1 MTLKQVLFA
10 ALLACSPMALAQPL
24 TYGWTDFNGQQQ
36 TITFDLPSKR
46 LVEGMLSEKDQ
57 VSLAEVQVRAYDTAW
72 MLARASSTSDIIFR
86 VTGSVD
92 QFDIAVSAPAGLLA
106 DAEQERGRIRTEV
119 EVSIADPSENG
130 YFIYDAGSAGIRPDY
145 QAIAQDNQDVFNTV
159 ARAFLAKFGVNEP
172 LQLINQLL
180 AFLQSIPYDD
190 LLTQPFPMSP
200 PIPMLVE
207 QRGDCEGKQVFLVGV
222 LRELF
227 RDRPIYLINLPD
239 REHIIAG
246 IALDM
251 PMDTTIEH
259 KGRHIVLMDATGPTP
274 YPLGR
279 IPPQFLDLNDRW
291 VWSELH
297 F

>member
-1 MTLKQVLFA
+1 
-10 ALLACSPMALAQPL
+10 MALAQPL
-24 TYGWTDFNGQQQ
+24 TYGWTDFDGQQQ
-36 TITFDLPSKR
+36 SITFDLPAER
-46 LVEGMLSEKDQ
+46 LVEGMLSAKDQ
-57 VSLAEVQVRAYDTAW
+57 VSLADVQARAYDTAW
-72 MLARASSTSDIIFR
+72 MLSRASSTSDIIFR

-92 QFDIAVSAPAGLLA
+92 QFDIAVSAPPGLLA
-106 DAEQERGRIRTEV
+106 DAEHEQGRIRREV
-119 EVSIADPSENG
+119 EQSIADPTSNG
-130 YFIYDAGSAGIRPDY
+130 YFIYDAVSGGIRPDY
-145 QAIAQDNQDVFNTV
+145 QAVAQDNQDVFNTV
-159 ARAFLAKFGVNEP
+159 ARAFLAKFGANEP

-227 RDRPIYLINLPD
+227 RDRPLYLINLPD

-246 IALDM
+246 IVLDM
-251 PMDTTIEH
+251 PMRDTVEYE
-259 KGRHIVLMDATGPTP
+259 GRKIVLMDATGPTP
-274 YPLGR
+274 YPFGQ
-279 IPPQFLDLNDRW
+279 IPPQFLDANDRW